1 MEVSH
6 LQTGPDGGKSRIGF
20 LYVVRDTK
28 EAPLPAE
35 VSAALRNVKLNIPAG
50 RVEVFLIP
58 PAPINPINED
68 KTLEQIILSETKV
81 LTEKYPEFAVTHTT
95 HDWESSYVLWPILVP
110 GKELVA
116 VESSEVEFEVTWD
129 YLNVLRAT
137 SDQINLMINCVAI
150 CLSRY
155 RSLSMAIRSMQS
167 HADNLISLLDGKESE
182 QSALAEKESE
192 HVRRA
197 LKADL
202 LKVDATMSLHWGYEF
217 RLLDAISEAWNLSG
231 LERKAKE
238 SEETIAQLAAELE
251 KNKEVERFQEQSRQ
265 TQKLNLYVATFALV
279 QVPLTVLQFS
289 DRWVD
294 EDTKQLSKDIAI
306 AAGTVAAGIWLLMWF
321 THRKLKRAEAE
332 AG

>member
-1 MEVSH
+1 MEE
-6 LQTGPDGGKSRIGF
+6 LQSDSGQSRIAY
-20 LYVVRDTK
+20 LYM
-28 EAPLPAE
+28 
-35 VSAALRNVKLNIPAG
+35 VKDSEKLSLSSTASTSLGIRKLTVPEG
-50 RVEVFLIP
+50 RVEVFFIP
-58 PAPINPINED
+58 PTPINPINKD
-68 KTLEQIILSETKV
+68 KTIEQIILSETKH
-81 LTEKYPEFAVTHTT
+81 LAETYSEFAVTHLT
-95 HDWESSYVLWPILVP
+95 HDWESSYVLWPVLIP

-129 YLNVLRAT
+129 YLHVSRAT
-137 SDQINLMINCVAI
+137 TDQIDLMISCVAI

-167 HADNLISLLDGKESE
+167 HADDLISLLDGKVPK
-182 QSALAEKESE
+182 QSASRENDNERD
-192 HVRRA
+192 RRA

-251 KNKEVERFQEQSRQ
+251 AKDEAERFQEQSRQ
-265 TQKLNLYVATFALV
+265 TQKLSFFVATFALV
-279 QVPLTVLQFS
+279 QVPATLMQISDLWLERDSLVFICIAVGTGVLA
-289 DRWVD
+289 
-294 EDTKQLSKDIAI
+294 T
-306 AAGTVAAGIWLLMWF
+306 GIWLRMWF
-321 THRKLKRAEAE
+321 AHRDLKRIAAE

>member
-6 LQTGPDGGKSRIGF
+6 LQTGPDGGKSRIGY
-20 LYVVRDTK
+20 LYVVRDKK
-28 EAPLPAE
+28 EAPLSAE
-35 VSAALRNVKLNIPAG
+35 ISAALKTVKLDIPEG
-50 RVEVFLIP
+50 RVEVFFIP

-95 HDWESSYVLWPILVP
+95 HDWESSYVLWPILIP

-167 HADNLISLLDGKESE
+167 HADDLISLLDGKVPK
-182 QSALAEKESE
+182 QSASSE
-192 HVRRA
+192 NDNERDRRT

-238 SEETIAQLAAELE
+238 SEETIAQLDAELE
-251 KNKEVERFQEQSRQ
+251 AKKEVKRFKEQTLQ
-265 TQKLNLYVATFALV
+265 THKFGLYVATFALV
-279 QVPLTVLQFS
+279 QVPSTVLQIS
-289 DRWVD
+289 EPWVD
-294 EDTKQLSKDIAI
+294 KGDPKSEYIAI
-306 AAGTVAAGIWLLMWF
+306 VAGTVAAGIWLRMWF
-321 THRKLKRAEAE
+321 THRNLKRIAAE

>member
-6 LQTGPDGGKSRIGF
+6 LQTGPDGGKSRIGY
-20 LYVVRDTK
+20 LYVVRDKK
-28 EAPLPAE
+28 EAPLSAE
-35 VSAALRNVKLNIPAG
+35 ISAALKTVKLDIPEG
-50 RVEVFLIP
+50 RVEVFFIP

-95 HDWESSYVLWPILVP
+95 HDWESSYVLWPILIP

-116 VESSEVEFEVTWD
+116 VESSEVAFEVTWD

-137 SDQINLMINCVAI
+137 SDQINLMVNCVAI

-167 HADNLISLLDGKESE
+167 HADDLISLLDGKVPK
-182 QSALAEKESE
+182 QSASSE
-192 HVRRA
+192 NDNERDRRA

-202 LKVDATMSLHWGYEF
+202 MKVDATMSLRWGFEF
-217 RLLDAISEAWNLSG
+217 RLLDAVSEAWNLYG

-238 SEETIAQLAAELE
+238 SEATIAQLAAELE
-251 KNKEVERFQEQSRQ
+251 AKDEAERFQEQSRQ
-265 TQKLNLYVATFALV
+265 TQKLNFFVATFALV
-279 QVPLTVLQFS
+279 QVPATLMQISDLWLKRDSLAFNCIAVGTGVLA
-289 DRWVD
+289 
-294 EDTKQLSKDIAI
+294 T
-306 AAGTVAAGIWLLMWF
+306 GIWLRMWF
-321 THRKLKRAEAE
+321 AHRNLKRIAAEA
-332 AG
+332 A

>member
-1 MEVSH
+1 MEE
-6 LQTGPDGGKSRIGF
+6 LQSDSGQSRIGY

-58 PAPINPINED
+58 PAPINPINKD
-68 KTLEQIILSETKV
+68 KTIEQIILSETKD

-95 HDWESSYVLWPILVP
+95 HDWESSYVLWPILIP

-137 SDQINLMINCVAI
+137 PDQIDLVINCVAI

-182 QSALAEKESE
+182 QNALAEKESE

-251 KNKEVERFQEQSRQ
+251 KNKELERFQ
-265 TQKLNLYVATFALV
+265 
-279 QVPLTVLQFS
+279 
-289 DRWVD
+289 
-294 EDTKQLSKDIAI
+294 
-306 AAGTVAAGIWLLMWF
+306 
-321 THRKLKRAEAE
+321 
-332 AG
+332 